1 MLYANVF
8 SSLRAGEV
16 PAFNFTIWKVI
27 ILEKYEINKFIE
39 EYTIKLNDLYQAFN
53 IETKAP
59 IHNELEEEIQ
69 SPTFWNDQDNAQKVI
84 AKANAIKEILQGYNK
99 ADMMFTDIKALVEMA
114 LIDEEAMLLLEE
126 EISNFKEYMS
136 ALEEKALLNGK
147 YDMGDCILELHPG
160 AGGTE
165 SMDWC
170 DMLYRMYT
178 RFCQKKGFKVSVLDY
193 QAGDEAGVKSVT
205 MSIKGAYAYGL
216 LKGERGVHRL
226 VRISPFDSNARRH
239 TSFCSCDI
247 APQVENNDDIKI
259 NDEDLKIDVYRSS
272 GAGGQSVNTTD
283 SAVRITHKPTGIV
296 VTCQNERSQIKN
308 REVAYSI
315 LKSKLLELEIKKQE
329 DELRAIK
336 GEQMEINFGSQI
348 RSYVFCPYTL
358 CKDHRTG
365 FEMGNINAVMD
376 GDIEGYMLAYLKY
389 IAGGKNE

>member
-1 MLYANVF
+1 M
-8 SSLRAGEV
+8 
-16 PAFNFTIWKVI
+16 
-27 ILEKYEINKFIE
+27 EKYEINKFIE
-39 EYTIKLNDLYQAFN
+39 EYSIKLKDLYQAFN
-53 IETKAP
+53 VEAKTP
-59 IHNELEEEIQ
+59 IHKELEEEIA
-69 SPTFWNDQDNAQKVI
+69 SPEFWNDQDNAQKVI

-99 ADMMFTDIKALVEMA
+99 ADTMFLDIKALVEMA

-126 EISNFKEYMS
+126 EILNFKEYMS
-136 ALEEKALLNGK
+136 TLEEKALLSGK

-178 RFCQKKGFKVSVLDY
+178 RFCQKKGFKISVLDY
-193 QAGDEAGVKSVT
+193 QAGDEAGIKSVT
-205 MSIKGAYAYGL
+205 MSIKGPYAYGL

-259 NDEDLKIDVYRSS
+259 NEEDLKIDVYRSS

-329 DELRAIK
+329 EELRAIK

-365 FEMGNINAVMD
+365 YEMGNIQAVMD
-376 GDIEGYMLAYLKY
+376 GDIEGYMLAYLKF